1 MHKLYQS
8 KKNNKIAEL
17 IGENEHGVIILLDDG
32 DERILAPSTFKRW
45 WKPLELHEE
54 ETAVAKEPQQEPVKE
69 LPSVEPILEATDNKL
84 HQQFLIAAEKLAQ
97 VYEAELFVRPD
108 GKSYNFRKNG
118 RIYFVFIL
126 NKEFVTIRAKSKA
139 IGEKY
144 AYTAVNHNF
153 DVSIKVKSWDS
164 TTYEM
169 LRELHNMSLTYQLS
183 KEQSTQKK

>member
-1 MHKLYQS
+1 M
-8 KKNNKIAEL
+8 
-17 IGENEHGVIILLDDG
+17 
-32 DERILAPSTFKRW
+32 
-45 WKPLELHEE
+45 
-54 ETAVAKEPQQEPVKE
+54 
-69 LPSVEPILEATDNKL
+69 
-84 HQQFLIAAEKLAQ
+84 
-97 VYEAELFVRPD
+97 
-108 GKSYNFRKNG
+108 
-118 RIYFVFIL
+118 FIL